1 LLLPSQRALTL
12 AHRSS
17 DHCSFFQIQSMA
29 LAKASVGSLFDS
41 SVKPSRS
48 HRHRVAPQRSRSC
61 AATPPILPFH
71 IADDGLP
78 PVVDVNMLDKDKLL
92 PADTQPS
99 KDPYLRCIGPH
110 WTSSCRSR
118 TPQLASDA
126 KPKPKGSKNG
136 HPTVTDF
143 RRVGPTGRHRS
154 AEHRTLSPQAGHRS
168 RCGETADAASP
179 SRQGRGQIGRT
190 QAFDWSAASLGHS
203 RQCVGRRSL
212 SFSFVSASIQ
222 PPRIRRHG
230 NTRACGRPRV
240 SKTASSRL
248 RSKGAVDIGCHSM
261 YGMVC
266 GRQLPVLDLNHETR
280 GGSPICVSLP
290 SQKQVRLQ

>member
-1 LLLPSQRALTL
+1 MHRPSLDEPLL
-12 AHRSS
+12 
-17 DHCSFFQIQSMA
+17 I
-29 LAKASVGSLFDS
+29 
-41 SVKPSRS
+41 
-48 HRHRVAPQRSRSC
+48 
-61 AATPPILPFH
+61 
-71 IADDGLP
+71 
-78 PVVDVNMLDKDKLL
+78 
-92 PADTQPS
+92 
-99 KDPYLRCIGPH
+99 
-110 WTSSCRSR
+110 R
-118 TPQLASDA
+118 TPQLAALMRSQNR
-126 KPKPKGSKNG
+126 KGRK
-136 HPTVTDF
+136 TVTQPLQDF
-143 RRVGPTGRHRS
+143 RRDGPTGRHRS
-154 AEHRTLSPQAGHRS
+154 TEHRTLSPQAGHRS
-168 RCGETADAASP
+168 RCGETANAASP

-261 YGMVC
+261 HGMVC

-280 GGSPICVSLP
+280 GGSPI
-290 SQKQVRLQ
+290 